1 MVDEN
6 SAEHYKIQENGFNWR
21 ACLIAPA
28 GAILAILLL
37 TVMASVFSLR
47 SKVQNGNPQ
56 TPRIV
61 LERREAF
68 ADFGREFFAIAHKAD
83 QVNERAFAE
92 LGKLSKHTG
101 DLARVQ
107 DAFSD
112 ASLANKNAS
121 SRYKALVVPRV
132 LVSREQLRQAADLMS
147 SAYTARSQACDI
159 VVLWTSSPR
168 SKDIA
173 QKYNSQIGKINAL
186 TMKSLRILVLA
197 AKDNGIAIDD
207 LRQLLP

>member
-6 SAEHYKIQENGFNWR
+6 SSEHYKIQENGFNWR

-28 GAILAILLL
+28 GALLAILFL
-37 TVMASVFSLR
+37 TVMASVFGPRL
-47 SKVQNGNPQ
+47 KVQNGNLK

-61 LERREAF
+61 LDRREAF
-68 ADFGREFFAIAHKAD
+68 AEFGREFFAIAHKAD
-83 QVNERAFAE
+83 QVNERAFVE
-92 LGKLSKHTG
+92 LSKLARHNG

-121 SRYKALVVPRV
+121 SRYKALVVPGV

-147 SAYTARSQACDI
+147 SAYTARSRACDI
-159 VVLWTSSPR
+159 VVLWASSPQ

-173 QKYNSQIGKINAL
+173 QKYSSQIGKIDVL

-207 LRQLLP
+207 LRRLLP